1 MDIKQKKE
9 EFMAAYEWML
19 KVHRAL
25 LFTDISGE
33 VTHRFTPANMRP
45 DTIDAFTVEITIHP
59 KTGKMLEATWAPWY
73 GEVTFGK
80 EKARIEGFLLAKG
93 IEITQ

>member
-1 MDIKQKKE
+1 
-9 EFMAAYEWML
+9 
-19 KVHRAL
+19 
-25 LFTDISGE
+25 
-33 VTHRFTPANMRP
+33 MRP